1 MLTRRSKSVFE
12 SPVSTRR
19 RKVSQSE
26 TPGRGLL
33 ASTEHPASPHSAGL
47 TQSQDTAPPL
57 PDLPPLSHPLRCCAE
72 AEHALA
78 FSQLAHVNGSVTGIK
93 SFISKRCTAVLFMA
107 SRKKHNNQMLLLL
120 GNMLFVHRLYKISSY
135 TDLVS
140 HFNMFEM

>member
-1 MLTRRSKSVFE
+1 MLTRRSRSVFE

-19 RKVSQSE
+19 RKVSSIWDPRPRAARIDWA
-26 TPGRGLL
+26 PGL
-33 ASTEHPASPHSAGL
+33 STQRRAYAIARHS
-47 TQSQDTAPPL
+47 PPL
-57 PDLPPLSHPLRCCAE
+57 PDLPPLSHPVRCCAE